1 MRKKFLWFVLIP
13 VIVLSLI
20 VYLFVDRWVEWGL
33 EATGEELIGAR
44 VEIDNLSL
52 TLSPIGIEFSRLQVA
67 NPIDPWKNV
76 VETGTVK
83 FALDAGQLLRG
94 KHIIETMEVNDL
106 VFGTRRSTDGSLPP
120 RPREETSSPSFLRQ
134 AADVVVSRAE
144 QAPVFDLNALKR
156 TLNIDSLID
165 VSSFQS
171 IQHIDTLKVRI
182 QQANQEWGT
191 TLSEIESSQQRI
203 ADIEASV
210 KAININELKTIEA
223 ITAAISRVNTV
234 STSVNELNQ
243 TFVTRRA
250 SIINQVGNLTAS
262 VDAIDNLVKADYE
275 RVRSLARLPDMSMQ
289 GLATLLLGKTLLQEV
304 EYYLGWMDYARN
316 TIRVYTPAPEYEKPK
331 RFEGQDIHFP
341 VERGY
346 PKLWIKNIRISGGT
360 DSKQDTAYLYA
371 SGEVKNITDN
381 QRLTGQPLTV
391 ALSARKGESLTA
403 RIDAAFDRRHEPP
416 VDDYAVAVTGIPIGA
431 FSLGRT
437 NFLPATITQSTA
449 TLNLGVHIPGNQ
461 FDSNLKMIFAGMVLQ
476 FERPAGNDV
485 ERITRQVLEGIR
497 GFTTDLRLWNTG
509 GTFDLAF
516 TTDLDDQLAAHT
528 KRVMGEELARIQ
540 NEIRSKVDRKIAEKR
555 EELERMFR
563 QRKEEALRRLAS
575 YERLLGEKLALVE
588 TKKKELEARVEEEKK
603 KQTDAA
609 KKKLE
614 ESVRGLFKKQ

>member
-13 VIVLSLI
+13 VIVLSLA
-20 VYLFVDRWVEWGL
+20 VYLFVDRWVEWAL
-33 EATGEELIGAR
+33 EATGEELVGAR

-67 NPIDPWKNV
+67 NPKDPWKNV
-76 VETGTVK
+76 VETGRVK
-83 FALDAGQLLRG
+83 FALDPGQLLRG
-94 KHIIETMEVNDL
+94 KYIIETMEVNDL
-106 VFGTRRSTDGSLPP
+106 VLGTRRSTDGSLPP
-120 RPREETSSPSFLRQ
+120 RPREETSPPSFLRQ

-182 QQANQEWGT
+182 QQANQEWET

-223 ITAAISRVNTV
+223 ITAAVSRVNTI
-234 STSVNELNQ
+234 STNVNELNQ
-243 TFVTRRA
+243 TFVTRRT
-250 SIINQVGNLTAS
+250 SITNQVGNLTAS

-316 TIRVYTPAPEYEKPK
+316 TIQAYTPAPEYEKPK

-346 PKLWIKNIRISGGT
+346 PKLWIKNIKISGGT

-403 RIDAAFDRRHEPP
+403 RIDAAFDRRHELPI
-416 VDDYAVAVTGIPIGA
+416 DDYAVAVTGIPIGA

-437 NFLPATITQSTA
+437 DFLPATITQSTA
-449 TLNLGVHIPGNQ
+449 TMDLGVHIPGNQ
-461 FDSNLKMIFAGMVLQ
+461 FDSNLKMVFAGMVLQ

-485 ERITRQVLEGIR
+485 ERIARQVLEGIR

-516 TTDLDDQLAAHT
+516 TTDLDDQLAART
-528 KRVMGEELARIQ
+528 KRVVGEELARIQ

-555 EELERMFR
+555 DELERMFR

-614 ESVRGLFKKQ
+614 ESMKGLFKKR